1 MIDEETYEEYRQRNL
16 GIYKEIKRRKKEG
29 RKESLRFKSKK
40 LGWMFYILLIL
51 AGVCFIWSFIP
62 MRFLIDEYS
71 QKNLDKIIYH
81 NPKLYINQYMLSLP
95 FFLSIFFAIIGSFV
109 KEIDNDLKSKNDNF
123 REKSENIMGEKIWN
137 FENKRLGNLFNTLF
151 IFAGI
156 CFIWFF
162 LHPYLMNEYSIFY
175 IEQILEENPNGYISL
190 FNKFPI
196 LISLI
201 LFIICSVLKIVDN
214 DLKSISRNQKSE
226 EIFKK

>member
-16 GIYKEIKRRKKEG
+16 GIYKEIKRRKKER

-71 QKNLDKIIYH
+71 QKNLDRIIYH

-123 REKSENIMGEKIWN
+123 REKSENIMGEKNWN
-137 FENKRLGNLFNTLF
+137 LDRKSTRLNSSHVRISYAVFCLKKKKINMNLSDLSYFYTCLHIIHLTHFIDFLQHPSPYRLNSNQQHTLDR
-151 IFAGI
+151 I
-156 CFIWFF
+156 
-162 LHPYLMNEYSIFY
+162 N
-175 IEQILEENPNGYISL
+175 
-190 FNKFPI
+190 
-196 LISLI
+196 LISVT
-201 LFIICSVLKIVDN
+201 CHDPQS
-214 DLKSISRNQKSE
+214 
-226 EIFKK
+226 